1 MGYHFGDSANHL
13 LFKEHASDF
22 YEMMFHHIA
31 TIALY
36 FCMIYGNGMTT
47 GCYIAY
53 LHDIADIFVALCKT
67 FTSLNPTYDIYSVIS
82 FAGLLSS
89 WAWTR
94 LFVLPYCIYIIFART
109 YDPIVN
115 LFYKINGVFLCAL
128 LVLHIFWY
136 SLFMQIL
143 WLKLTKGKSEDLTN

>member
-1 MGYHFGDSANHL
+1 ML
-13 LFKEHASDF
+13 L
-22 YEMMFHHIA
+22 HHIA

-36 FCMIYGNGMTT
+36 FCMIYGNAMTI

-53 LHDIADIFVALCKT
+53 LHDIADIFVGLVKT
-67 FTSLNPTYDIYSVIS
+67 FSCMNMSFDIYTILS
-82 FAGLLSS
+82 FAAVLIV

-94 LFVLPYCIYIIFART
+94 LFVLPYCIYLIFRGT
-109 YDPIVN
+109 YDPIVDI
-115 LFYKINGVFLCAL
+115 FYKLNGVFLCVML
-128 LVLHIFWY
+128 SLHIYWY